1 MEREQPHRRPPRMER
16 PALKLQTTTLWYYP
30 SQQYSD
36 EPMGTPGYVGATP
49 AYVIWNLLQR
59 YTREND
65 LVVDPFCGGGTTLDV
80 ARSLKR
86 RALGYDLQPQR
97 PDIFRADA
105 RKLPIEDAKVDFVF
119 MDPPYSTHL
128 EYSGAE
134 ECIGELDA
142 FDGSYFEAM
151 DLVLRETLRVLRDRR
166 YFALYVS
173 DSYKKGKGFVPLGAR
188 LSSMCEALG
197 CKAVDQVAV
206 VRGNRKLEKPNFHKA
221 AEEGNFFLRG
231 FNHLLIFK
239 KEQVVK
245 RDMQAAP
252 PKQRRS

>member
-1 MEREQPHRRPPRMER
+1 MLLVIVQLGVEQQGQGGFEGREGEG
-16 PALKLQTTTLWYYP
+16 
-30 SQQYSD
+30 SQEVDADEESD
-36 EPMGTPGYVGATP
+36 LAEE
-49 AYVIWNLLQR
+49 
-59 YTREND
+59 END
-65 LVVDPFCGGGTTLDV
+65 TFVK
-80 ARSLKR
+80 A
-86 RALGYDLQPQR
+86 
-97 PDIFRADA
+97 DI
-105 RKLPIEDAKVDFVF
+105 
-119 MDPPYSTHL
+119 H
-128 EYSGAE
+128 
-134 ECIGELDA
+134 
-142 FDGSYFEAM
+142 
-151 DLVLRETLRVLRDRR
+151 LRETLRVLRDRR